1 MKKKGFTLIELLV
14 VIAIIG
20 ILAAILLPALAR
32 AREAARR
39 ASCANNLKQF
49 GLSLKMYSNE
59 DKNERMPSLQFGYS
73 WSPSFDRTGA
83 MSDLTSFIGAGTP
96 NLRQDF
102 QARIWAMYPEY
113 MPDPNILICP
123 SDPHVDL
130 RDAKSINC
138 LAVAKNVDC
147 VDGRPDSS
155 TGACTSGKCGMLQAA
170 DSSYAYLSWAL
181 DKLELMQDLS
191 ECVNCGGSGVPA
203 YVSDNIGNIADVAG
217 VPAPT
222 QAAQPFEYFLNQWA
236 NLSDPGACPAQL
248 ANGIVA
254 FQDCINNAPD
264 RDMSPIT
271 VNVNGP
277 SMTPALVQGDPYG
290 NGATSTV
297 FRLREGIE
305 RALITDINNPGASA
319 KSQSDL
325 FIAYDITSTIASGF
339 NHVPG
344 GSNVLYL
351 DGHVKFIKYP
361 GPADSPLN
369 RGFAQFAGAVG
380 TD

>member
-59 DKNERMPSLQFGYS
+59 DKFERMPPIQFQWYWNPSYS
-73 WSPSFDRTGA
+73 RLDPLNLLCFT
-83 MSDLTSFIGAGTP
+83 GAGTP
-96 NLRQDF
+96 CNLGDF
-102 QARIWAMYPEY
+102 QARTNTMYPEY

-123 SDPHVDL
+123 SDPNASL
-130 RDAKSINC
+130 RNGKAINC
-138 LAVAKNVDC
+138 IALTKQYDC
-147 VDGRPDSS
+147 VDGRPDTS
-155 TGACTSGKCGMLQAA
+155 TGACASQKCGMMSGA
-170 DSSYAYLSWAL
+170 DSSYYYLSWAF
-181 DKLELMQDLS
+181 DKLELLQDLS
-191 ECVNCGGSGVPA
+191 EDVNPSINPQ
-203 YVSDNIGNIADVAG
+203 SIQNIASTPAG
-217 VPAPT
+217 TPAPT
-222 QAAQPFEYFLNQWA
+222 QAAQPFEYFLNTWVTTCSAIPQDSVQH
-236 NLSDPGACPAQL
+236 LLD
-248 ANGIVA
+248 I
-254 FQDCINNAPD
+254 QDCINNAPD
-264 RDMSPIT
+264 KDMSPIV
-271 VNVNGP
+271 VNVQGP
-277 SMTPALVQGDPYG
+277 PALVQGTPYG
-290 NGATSTV
+290 NGATNTV

-351 DGHVKFIKYP
+351 DGHVKFIRFP
-361 GPADSPLN
+361 GPQDSPLN
-369 RGFAQFAGAVG
+369 RGFAMFAGAVG
-380 TD
+380 TN